1 LLSKVSRIIVKPRN
15 QVKRDSQV
23 FDTWAIAVAP
33 SHTSQDCD
41 VCGRRVKKS
50 LSTPTDKCHSWG
62 AIMRRDHGAAIIIL
76 NKGLK
81 STVDTTESKA
91 YGQND
96 FYLGG
101 ETPVD
106 KSAE

>member
-1 LLSKVSRIIVKPRN
+1 
-15 QVKRDSQV
+15 
-23 FDTWAIAVAP
+23 
-33 SHTSQDCD
+33 
-41 VCGRRVKKS
+41 
-50 LSTPTDKCHSWG
+50 
-62 AIMRRDHGAAIIIL
+62 MRRDHGAAIIIL